1 MFGYYINLDKRKDRN
16 SHMKNIIKSNPFFEK
31 VERIS
36 AIYSETYGVGCTMS
50 HIKCITNLLKR
61 NDKYY
66 IILED
71 DFCFLNKEKFDNFTT
86 DFDKIKND
94 DNWDIIVLTPRGKTI
109 EKHKINNF
117 HRIVNNQTTTG
128 YIIKHDFIPKLL
140 SVYKSA
146 VVKLMKG
153 YNGPLP
159 NPYCTDQCWK
169 PLQLNSNFLYYK
181 DIYGGQLPCYS
192 DIEKIYV
199 DYNKKFLDQIYY

>member
-1 MFGYYINLDKRKDRN
+1 MFGYYINLDKREDRN

-31 VERIS
+31 VERMP
-36 AIYSETYGVGCTMS
+36 ATYSEIYGVGCLIS
-50 HIKCITNLLKR
+50 HMKCITNLLKR

-71 DFCFLNKEKFDNFTT
+71 DFFFLNKENFNNFTK

-94 DNWDIIVLTPRGKTI
+94 DNWDIIVLTPKGNTI
-109 EKHKINNF
+109 EKDKITNF
-117 HRIVNNQTTTG
+117 HRIINHQTATG

-140 SVYKSA
+140 SVWINN
-146 VVKLMKG
+146 LGNLIKG
-153 YNGPLP
+153 YNGPLA
-159 NPYCTDQCWK
+159 NPYFNDQCWK

-192 DIEKIYV
+192 DIEKKNV
-199 DYNKKFLDQIYY
+199 NYNKRFLDQIYY

>member
-1 MFGYYINLDKRKDRN
+1 MFGYYINLDKRVDRN
-16 SHMKNIIKSNPFFEK
+16 IHMKNLIKTTPFLEK
-31 VERIS
+31 VERLS
-36 AIYSETYGVGCTMS
+36 AMYSDTYGVGCMMS
-50 HIKCITNLLKR
+50 HIKCLTNLLKR
-61 NDKYY
+61 NDKYN

-71 DFCFLNKEKFDNFTT
+71 DFCLLNKENFDNFTR

-146 VVKLMKG
+146 VVNLMKG

-159 NPYCTDQCWK
+159 NPYFNDQCWK
-169 PLQLNSNFLYYK
+169 PLQ
-181 DIYGGQLPCYS
+181 
-192 DIEKIYV
+192 
-199 DYNKKFLDQIYY
+199 KKVIFIL